1 MQKAT
6 STHCIWM
13 GILSEK
19 SRSLEMDLE
28 ISTKIAPLLLE
39 HIDMLAC
46 PVCRGNLEISDTQL
60 QLKCLQCDRTFS
72 STEGIPQLFWPNEWT
87 EKTDVTE
94 EIKAFYEENPFPSYD
109 NLDSKGSLRTK
120 AEKGIFARLLDDQI
134 PHGAKVLEVGCG
146 TGQLSN
152 FLGMKWGR
160 TVFGAD
166 LCLNSLRLGQEFRE
180 KNQIENAFLQMNLFK
195 PAFKEE
201 SFDFVICNGVLHHTS
216 DPFQGYQ
223 SISRLVKRGG
233 CILIGLY
240 HMHSRIPTDIRRF
253 IFNLSG
259 DRFRFLDPR
268 LRNQNVDDHRKHI
281 WFMDQYKNPHES
293 KHTFGEVQKW
303 FDHTGF
309 EFVNSIPKS
318 KAFESFTA
326 DEELFIANPKGTML
340 DHFIVQ
346 TGMLL
351 RGSKEGGFF
360 IMIGRK
366 KL

>member
-1 MQKAT
+1 M
-6 STHCIWM
+6 
-13 GILSEK
+13 ILKENNP
-19 SRSLEMDLE
+19 
-28 ISTKIAPLLLE
+28 KIAPLLLK

-46 PVCRGNLEISDTQL
+46 PKCCSNLEASGTHLELI
-60 QLKCLQCDRTFS
+60 CVQCKHQFTITD
-72 STEGIPQLFWPNEWT
+72 GIPQLFWPNEWDG
-87 EKTDVTE
+87 KTDVTE
-94 EIKAFYEENPFPSYD
+94 EMKAFYEENPFPSYD

-134 PHGAKVLEVGCG
+134 PHGSKVLEVGCG

-166 LCLNSLRLGQEFRE
+166 LCLNSLRLGQGFRE
-180 KNQIENAFLQMNLFK
+180 KNQIDNAFLQMNLFK
-195 PAFKEE
+195 PAFKEG

-216 DPFQGYQ
+216 DPFQGYR
-223 SISRLVKRGG
+223 SISRLVKKGG
-233 CILIGLY
+233 FILIGLY

-253 IFNLSG
+253 IFNMSG
-259 DRFRFLDPR
+259 DRFKFLDPR
-268 LRNQNVDDHRKHI
+268 LRNQDIDDHRKHI

-303 FDHTGF
+303 FDQTGF
-309 EFVNSIPKS
+309 DFVNSIPKS
-318 KAFESFTA
+318 KAFESFSTN
-326 DEELFIANPKGTML
+326 EELFETNPRGTIF

-346 TGMLL
+346 AGMLL
-351 RGSKEGGFF
+351 KGNKEGGFF